1 MVAQWLLWKM
11 SSSGLTEFCYQQ
23 SALKGLFVCVV
34 VVVVVVVVFCLFAC
48 FVSFDLL
55 LHCMTKIQ

>member
-34 VVVVVVVVFCLFAC
+34 VVVVVFCLFAC